1 MKRTRAALT
10 ATLATA
16 TASALTT
23 LVALA
28 PSASAASLTQISS
41 FGNNPTGLSM
51 YEYIPANVS
60 AHPPLLVVLHYCGG
74 SAQAEFSGTEFASLA
89 DRYGFME
96 IYPQVNDSSND
107 CWDVASDGALT
118 HNGNSDPAGI
128 ISMVQYA
135 EAHNNVDT
143 SRIYVTGNSSGGMM
157 TNVMLGDYPDVFK
170 AGAAFMGVPFHCF
183 YTGTVRGWN
192 SACAQGQVSNTPQAW
207 GDYVRGAYPGYTG
220 PRPRMQLWH
229 GTTDT
234 TLSYNNFGE
243 EVKQWTN
250 VLGVSQTPTS
260 SSVINGNWTH
270 TTYGDANNPAVD
282 AYSIAGVGHAL
293 PQSGMAAVAVHFFG
307 LDGSGST
314 GSPSPSASS
323 SPSASA
329 SASPSAS
336 ASASASPSASS
347 TGASGACEVTTQVSA
362 WNTGLTDNVTVT
374 NTGSSAINGWKLSFT
389 LAGGQTVTNAW
400 NATIS
405 PSSGTVSATNL
416 SYNAVIPPGGS
427 TSFGYQANH
436 TGNTAAPTGFSLN
449 ASPCTSN

>member
-1 MKRTRAALT
+1 MRKARAAIAAMT
-10 ATLATA
+10 AAATA
-16 TASALTT
+16 AAVST

-28 PSASAASLTQISS
+28 PSASAASLTQIST

-51 YEYIPANVS
+51 FEYVPANVS

-96 IYPQVNDSSND
+96 LYPQVNDPSND

-128 ISMVQYA
+128 ISMVQYV
-135 EAHNNVDT
+135 EAHNNVDA

-183 YTGTVRGWN
+183 FTGTVRGWN

-207 GDYVRGAYPGYTG
+207 GDFVRGADPGYSG

-243 EVKQWTN
+243 EIKQWTN
-250 VLGVSQTPTS
+250 VLGVSQTPS
-260 SSVINGNWTH
+260 STATLNGNWTH

-293 PQSGMAAVAVHFFG
+293 PMTGMAAVAVHFFG
-307 LDGSGST
+307 LDGSSAGSPPPSSPPAST
-314 GSPSPSASS
+314 PPSSPSPSPSS
-323 SPSASA
+323 SGPA
-329 SASPSAS
+329 
-336 ASASASPSASS
+336 
-347 TGASGACEVTTQVSA
+347 TGGGCKVANQVSA
-362 WNTGLTDNVTVT
+362 WNTGLTDNITVT
-374 NTGSSAINGWKLSFT
+374 NTGSTAINGWKLTFT
-389 LAGGQTVTNAW
+389 LAGGQTITQAW
-400 NATIS
+400 NATIT
-405 PSSGTVSATNL
+405 PSNGNVSATNL
-416 SYNAVIPPGGS
+416 SYNAAIAPGAS
-427 TSFGYQANH
+427 TSFGFQANH
-436 TGNTAAPTGFSLN
+436 TGNSAAPSGFSLN
-449 ASPCTSN
+449 AVACTSS